1 MLCCCRL
8 PLRSANDKD
17 THLKKAG
24 FASLRGSMLPHIVV
38 TKVSLGVLR
47 HFASR
52 MIRGRVTLILL
63 DVKVV
68 LELYIT
74 VCLGVCLLVDFLRVG
89 SHKSLR
95 NTIVMTT
102 KVICTFRC
110 AQFTCAYDIVINFSF
125 VHIQVAD
132 SDNSDEFLAIAG
144 RKLNL
149 QLRCCRRCVDPYT
162 A

>member
-74 VCLGVCLLVDFLRVG
+74 VCLGVCLLVDFFACWFPQKFTEHD
-89 SHKSLR
+89 SH
-95 NTIVMTT
+95 
-102 KVICTFRC
+102 
-110 AQFTCAYDIVINFSF
+110 
-125 VHIQVAD
+125 
-132 SDNSDEFLAIAG
+132 DNKG
-144 RKLNL
+144 NL
-149 QLRCCRRCVDPYT
+149 QI
-162 A
+162 